1 MATTSVSQEFLLE
14 KTESNVIS
22 YSRLS
27 SIGEFDESSKNDLRT
42 WMSAV
47 GNMIFDHESNGSYF
61 GCNLTTM
68 LTQSEIR
75 RSDDFFEAC
84 HSNGF
89 VSVGSGWVSLSS
101 QAKERKMLETFENDL
116 LTQDKIGYSL
126 SRRNL

>member
-27 SIGEFDESSKNDLRT
+27 SIGEFDESSKKDLRT

-47 GNMIFDHESNGSYF
+47 GDMTFDYESNGSYF
-61 GCNLTTM
+61 GCNLTAM

-75 RSDDFFEAC
+75 RSDDIFEAW

-101 QAKERKMLETFENDL
+101 EAKERKMLKTFENDL
-116 LTQDKIGYSL
+116 LTQEKIGYSL